1 MAPDLSGAARALDLP
16 EGSARKREH
25 QSDLIRSAVAL
36 LAAGGARRVTLVG
49 MSLDE
54 QALREAG
61 FLVRASGMVM
71 RAERGGAGFDVT
83 IEASG

>member
-1 MAPDLSGAARALDLP
+1 MASESRSAPALKLLRGN
-16 EGSARKREH
+16 ERKLDH
-25 QSDLIRSAVAL
+25 QFDLIRSAVAL

-54 QALREAG
+54 GALGEAG
-61 FLVRASGMVM
+61 FLVRASGMLM
-71 RAERGGAGFDVT
+71 RAEKGEAGFDVT